1 MSRNIYWCTIF
12 AVLLGNPLN
21 ALAANDTDLQAI
33 REQIQQLKQGNE
45 QRNMQLEQRL
55 QQAEANSQQAESVAA
70 QAQAAAQQPVR
81 SSSGPSSEN
90 SFNPAVSMILSG
102 TYGQLRQDP
111 AIPATGFAMN
121 ANNTGYT
128 RGFSLKESELGIAA
142 NIDPQFRGVGT
153 FSLDPAGGISVENAF
168 VQTSALGNG
177 LNLKFGRFFS
187 GLGYLNEQHSHVWDF
202 ADQPLVYRVLWDN
215 QIGDDGLQLKWL
227 APTDMFVE
235 VGGEIGRGRG
245 FPGSDR
251 QGKNGSG
258 AGVLFAH
265 IGDDVGIENS
275 WRAGVSLHQT
285 RRENAISDNVPDLL
299 GTAGGVSNSFSGDS
313 QTAGLDFVWKYS
325 PNGNIRERY
334 LKVQGEYF
342 RRKENGLLTYDF
354 TAPGVAPV
362 GANITDTYSNTESGW
377 YLQSVY
383 QFMPAW
389 RTGLRYDRLDAGTV
403 SVGVANA
410 ANVIS
415 NYAFN
420 PSRLAWMVDYNPS
433 EFSRMRLQLAHDDS
447 RQGLAENQMFL
458 QYIMSL
464 GAHGAHQF

>member
-21 ALAANDTDLQAI
+21 TLAADDTDLQVI
-33 REQIQQLKQGNE
+33 REQIQQLKKNDE
-45 QRNMQLEQRL
+45 QRNLQLEQRL
-55 QQAEANSQQAESVAA
+55 QQAESVAA
-70 QAQAAAQQPVR
+70 QAQATSQQSVR
-81 SSSGPSSEN
+81 SSAGPSNVN
-90 SFNPAVSMILSG
+90 SFNPAVAMILSG
-102 TYGQLRQDP
+102 TYEQLKQDP

-128 RGFSLKESELGIAA
+128 RGFSLQESELSISA
-142 NIDPQFRGVGT
+142 NIDPEFSGVGT
-153 FSLDPAGGISVENAF
+153 FSLAPEGGISVENGF

-202 ADQPLVYRVLWDN
+202 VDQPLVYRVLWDN
-215 QIGDDGLQLKWL
+215 QYGDDGLQLKWL

-235 VGGEIGRGRG
+235 VGGEVGRGRG

-251 QGKNGSG
+251 QNKNGAG

-265 IGDDVGIENS
+265 FGDDIGIEQS
-275 WRAGVSLHQT
+275 WRAGVSLHET
-285 RRENAISDNVPDLL
+285 KRENAVSDAVPDLS
-299 GTAGGVSNSFSGDS
+299 GTMGGVSNSFSGDS
-313 QTAGLDFVWKYS
+313 RTAGLDFVWKYS

-342 RRKENGLLTYDF
+342 HRKENGLLTYD
-354 TAPGVAPV
+354 TA
-362 GANITDTYSNTESGW
+362 GANLTDSFTVTQSGW

-383 QFMPAW
+383 QFMPTW
-389 RTGLRYDRLDAGTV
+389 RTGLRYDRLDPGTA
-403 SVGVANA
+403 SVGASIA
-410 ANVIS
+410 GDVIS
-415 NYAFN
+415 NYGFN
-420 PSRLAWMVDYNPS
+420 PSRLTWMADYNPS
-433 EFSRMRLQLAHDDS
+433 EFTRLRLQLAHDNS
-447 RQGLAENQMFL
+447 RQGLAENQIFL

-464 GAHGAHQF
+464 GAHGAHQY